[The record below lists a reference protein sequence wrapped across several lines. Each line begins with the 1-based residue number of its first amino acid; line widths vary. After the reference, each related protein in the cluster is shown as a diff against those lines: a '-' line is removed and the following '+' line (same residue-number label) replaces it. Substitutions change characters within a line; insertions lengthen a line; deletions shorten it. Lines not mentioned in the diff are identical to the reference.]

1 MDGRV
6 FDAQVSEIRAP
17 DASGRR
23 TSRILGLAT
32 GFGALHIVHTG
43 LNLAFTLVQLLVL
56 ARGLDQSRYA
66 EIVFLTAVGF
76 YVQPIDQAIGR
87 ANYMALRPGA
97 LGVGG
102 KTGGEIFRFL
112 GAQMVLL
119 TVLSFLIPVLMPGS
133 HGLDDPI
140 HYVGNALYL
149 FGCLFT
155 AYWSFDLQSTV
166 WSADLGRQFAFIS
179 IIRRLLFIAAL
190 GLFWT
195 TGSFLAFGV
204 ATTVVVIVF
213 MAVLARLL
221 TQSPI
226 WAIGTAPAARGGM
239 MAHWKRFWSSLV
251 FALSELLVLNSPY
264 AVVTALLGVGPA
276 LVMFD
281 SIMKVCRLAMAGTRT
296 LAEIFL
302 PRISRQLLAG
312 EMPKAR
318 RGLALVTAL
327 CVAASAI
334 PALAVLLFG
343 QLIFDLLL
351 GPNNVVPPQAIPV
364 AALIVLISGF
374 YQPATL
380 FLSYLNAARLIRRV
394 AQLAFIG
401 AAVFAL
407 LVVLSGADPV
417 ALLWIYAAFFA
428 AISLVS
434 IVCSARIEPWDSS
447 QDG

>member
-1 MDGRV
+1 LN
-6 FDAQVSEIRAP
+6 EIAVR
-17 DASGRR
+17 SR
-23 TSRILGLAT
+23 TSRILGVAT
-32 GFGALHIVHTG
+32 GFGALHVVHTG
-43 LNLAFTLVQLLVL
+43 LNLAFTLGQLLVL
-56 ARGLDQSRYA
+56 ARGLDQAHYA
-66 EIVFLTAVGF
+66 EVVFLTAVGF

-87 ANYMALRPGA
+87 ANYMVLRPRS
-97 LGVGG
+97 LGVASDI
-102 KTGGEIFRFL
+102 GGEVFRFL
-112 GAQMVLL
+112 GAQALLL
-119 TVLSFLIPVLMPGS
+119 TVLSFLIPAWF
-133 HGLDDPI
+133 GLDDPVR
-140 HYVGNALYL
+140 YLGNALYL

-155 AYWSFDLQSTV
+155 AYWSFDLQSTL

-204 ATTVVVIVF
+204 GTAVIVVAF
-213 MAVLARLL
+213 MAVLVTLL
-221 TQSPI
+221 KQSPI
-226 WAIGTAPAARGGM
+226 WGLRASKVTGGGIV
-239 MAHWKRFWSSLV
+239 AHWKRFWSSLV
-251 FALSELLVLNSPY
+251 FALSELFVLNSPY

-281 SIMKVCRLAMAGTRT
+281 SVMKVCRLAMAGTRT

-318 RGLALVTAL
+318 RGLSLVIAL
-327 CVAASAI
+327 CVSASAV

-343 QLIFDLLL
+343 QQIFSLLL
-351 GPNNVVPPQAIPV
+351 GPNNVVPSEAAPV

-394 AQLAFIG
+394 AQFAFAG
-401 AAVFAL
+401 AAAYVL
-407 LVVLSGADPV
+407 LVWATGAEPV
-417 ALLWIYAAFFA
+417 TLLWIYATFFGA
-428 AISLVS
+428 VS
-434 IVCSARIEPWDSS
+434 IVSIICSARIEPWDTSR
-447 QDG
+447 DG

>member
-1 MDGRV
+1 MGPKTG
-6 FDAQVSEIRAP
+6 FPLIGP
-17 DASGRR
+17 IPRR
-23 TSRILGLAT
+23 TRGLRDDAHLTEIALRSRTQRIVGLAT
-32 GFGALHIVHTG
+32 GFGALHIVHTA

-66 EIVFLTAVGF
+66 EVVFLTAVGF

-87 ANYMALRPGA
+87 ANYMALRPGT

-102 KTGGEIFRFL
+102 KTGGEIFHFL
-112 GAQMVLL
+112 GAQAVLL
-119 TVLSFLIPVLMPGS
+119 TVLSFLIPAWF
-133 HGLDDPI
+133 GLDDPVR
-140 HYVGNALYL
+140 YLGNALYL
-149 FGCLFT
+149 LGCLFT

-190 GLFWT
+190 GLFWIT
-195 TGSFLAFGV
+195 DSFLAFGI
-204 ATTVVVIVF
+204 ATTVIVIAF
-213 MAVLARLL
+213 MAVLVRMLR
-221 TQSPI
+221 QSPM
-226 WAIGTAPAARGGM
+226 WALRAAPATRSGIV
-239 MAHWKRFWSSLV
+239 AHW
-251 FALSELLVLNSPY
+251 
-264 AVVTALLGVGPA
+264 T
-276 LVMFD
+276 
-281 SIMKVCRLAMAGTRT
+281 MAGTRT

-302 PRISRQLLAG
+302 PRISRQLLVG

-318 RGLALVTAL
+318 RGLSLVTAL

-334 PALAVLLFG
+334 PALAVLFFG
-343 QLIFDLLL
+343 EEIFDLLL

-401 AAVFAL
+401 AAVYTL
-407 LVVLSGADPV
+407 LVVLNGAEPV

-434 IVCSARIEPWDSS
+434 IICSARIEPWDSS
-447 QDG
+447 RDG

>member
-1 MDGRV
+1 MT
-6 FDAQVSEIRAP
+6 EIALRNR
-17 DASGRR
+17 SRR
-23 TSRILGLAT
+23 LVDLAT
-32 GFGALHIVHTG
+32 GFGALHITHTA
-43 LNLAFTLVQLLVL
+43 LNLGFTLLQLLVL
-56 ARGLDQSRYA
+56 ARGLDQQRYA

-87 ANYMALRPGA
+87 ANYMALRPRA
-97 LGVGG
+97 LGVAGDG
-102 KTGGEIFRFL
+102 GGEIFRFL
-112 GAQMVLL
+112 GAQAVLL
-119 TVLSFLIPVLMPGS
+119 TVLSFAIPAWF
-133 HGLDDPI
+133 GLDDPVR
-140 HYVGNALYL
+140 YLGNALYL

-166 WSADLGRQFAFIS
+166 WSADLGRQFAFVS
-179 IIRRLLFIAAL
+179 ILRRLLFIAAL

-204 ATTVVVIVF
+204 ATTVIVLAF

-221 TQSPI
+221 RSSPI
-226 WAIGTAPAARGGM
+226 WALRAAPATSGGIL
-239 MAHWKRFWSSLV
+239 AHWKRFWSSLV
-251 FALSELLVLNSPY
+251 FALSELFVLNSPY

-281 SIMKVCRLAMAGTRT
+281 SVMKVCRLAMAGTRT

-318 RGLALVTAL
+318 RGLALVTGL
-327 CVAASAI
+327 CVAASAV
-334 PALAVLLFG
+334 PAAAVLLFG
-343 QLIFDLLL
+343 QAIFDLLL
-351 GPNNVVPPQAIPV
+351 GHNNVVPAAAIPV

-394 AQLAFIG
+394 ALFAFAG
-401 AAVFAL
+401 AAAYA
-407 LVVLSGADPV
+407 VLAVLNGAEPV
-417 ALLWIYAAFFA
+417 SLLWIYAAFFA
-428 AISLVS
+428 AVSFVS
-434 IVCSARIEPWDSS
+434 IICSARIEPWDARGEATS
-447 QDG
+447 

>member
-1 MDGRV
+1 M
-6 FDAQVSEIRAP
+6 
-17 DASGRR
+17 R
-23 TSRILGLAT
+23 TSRILELAT

-56 ARGLDQSRYA
+56 AHGLDPSRYA

-87 ANYMALRPGA
+87 ANYTALRPGN
-97 LGVGG
+97 LGVGV
-102 KTGGEIFRFL
+102 KVGGEIFRFL
-112 GAQMVLL
+112 GAQAALL
-119 TVLSFLIPVLMPGS
+119 VVLSFLIPGS
-133 HGLDDPI
+133 LGIDDPI
-140 HYVGNALYL
+140 RYLGNALYL
-149 FGCLFT
+149 LGCLFT

-166 WSADLGRQFAFIS
+166 WSADLGRQFAFVS
-179 IIRRLLFIAAL
+179 IVRRLLFMAAL
-190 GLFWT
+190 GLFVM
-195 TGSFLAFGV
+195 TGSFLAYAV
-204 ATTVVVIVF
+204 TTTIIVIAF
-213 MAVLARLL
+213 MAVLMHMLRR
-221 TQSPI
+221 SPI
-226 WAIGTAPAARGGM
+226 WTLRTAPATRVGM
-239 MAHWKRFWSSLV
+239 VAHWKRFWSSLV

-318 RGLALVTAL
+318 RGLSLVTAL
-327 CVAASAI
+327 CVAASAV

-343 QLIFDLLL
+343 EMIFDLLL
-351 GPNNVVPPQAIPV
+351 GQNNVVPHQAIPV

-380 FLSYLNAARLIRRV
+380 FLGYLNAARLIRRV

-401 AAVFAL
+401 AAVFSL
-407 LVVLSGADPV
+407 LVVLSGADRV

-434 IVCSARIEPWDSS
+434 IICSARIEPWDSAP
-447 QDG
+447 DR

>member
-1 MDGRV
+1 MR
-6 FDAQVSEIRAP
+6 S
-17 DASGRR
+17 R
-23 TSRILGLAT
+23 TSRVLGLAT
-32 GFGALHIVHTG
+32 GFGALHVAHTG

-56 ARGLDQSRYA
+56 ARGLDQARYA
-66 EIVFLTAVGF
+66 EVVFLTAVGF

-87 ANYMALRPGA
+87 ANYMALRPRS
-97 LGVGG
+97 LGIAGD
-102 KTGGEIFRFL
+102 TGSEIFRFL
-112 GAQMVLL
+112 GAQAALL
-119 TVLSFLIPVLMPGS
+119 TALSFLIPALMPAS
-133 HGLDDPI
+133 SGLDDPI
-140 HYVGNALYL
+140 RYLGNALYL

-204 ATTVVVIVF
+204 ATTVIVLAF
-213 MAVLARLL
+213 MAVLMWMLR
-221 TQSPI
+221 QSPI
-226 WAIGTAPAARGGM
+226 WNLRHDGVTRGGIV
-239 MAHWKRFWSSLV
+239 AHWKRFWSSLV
-251 FALSELLVLNSPY
+251 FALSELFVLNSPY

-281 SIMKVCRLAMAGTRT
+281 SVMKVCRLAMAGTRT

-312 EMPKAR
+312 EMPRAR
-318 RGLALVTAL
+318 RGLSLVIAL
-327 CVAASAI
+327 CVAASAV
-334 PALAVLLFG
+334 PALAVLFFG
-343 QLIFDLLL
+343 QEIFGLLL
-351 GPNNVVPPQAIPV
+351 GPNNVVPPEAAPV

-394 AQLAFIG
+394 AQFAFVG
-401 AAVFAL
+401 AAAYVL
-407 LVVLSGADPV
+407 LVWVTGAEPV

-428 AISLVS
+428 AVSLVS
-434 IVCSARIEPWDSS
+434 IICSARIEPWDSS
-447 QDG
+447 RDG

>member
-1 MDGRV
+1 M
-6 FDAQVSEIRAP
+6 SEIAVR
-17 DASGRR
+17 SRR
-23 TSRILGLAT
+23 ERIVGLAT
-32 GFGALHIVHTG
+32 GFGALHVVHTV
-43 LNLAFTLVQLLVL
+43 LNLAFTLIQMLVL
-56 ARGLDQSRYA
+56 ARGLDQARYA

-76 YVQPIDQAIGR
+76 YVQPLDQAIGR
-87 ANYMALRPGA
+87 ANYTALRPGA
-97 LGVGG
+97 LGIGG
-102 KTGGEIFRFL
+102 QAGGEIFRFL
-112 GAQMVLL
+112 GAQALLL

-133 HGLDDPI
+133 SGFDDPVR
-140 HYVGNALYL
+140 YLGNALYL

-195 TGSFLAFGV
+195 TGSFLAFGI
-204 ATTVVVIVF
+204 ATTVVVVAF
-213 MAVLARLL
+213 MAVLAGLL
-221 TQSPI
+221 RQSRI
-226 WAIGTAPAARGGM
+226 WAIGSGPATPGGIA
-239 MAHWKRFWSSLV
+239 AHWKRFWSSLT

-318 RGLALVTAL
+318 RGLLLVTVL
-327 CVAASAI
+327 CVAASAV
-334 PALAVLLFG
+334 PALAVLFFG
-343 QLIFDLLL
+343 QAIFDLLL
-351 GPNNVVPPQAIPV
+351 GPNNVVPPQAAP
-364 AALIVLISGF
+364 AAATIVLISGF

-380 FLSYLNAARLIRRV
+380 FLSYLNAAALIRRV
-394 AQLAFIG
+394 AQFAFAG
-401 AAVFAL
+401 AAAYAL
-407 LVVLSGADPV
+407 LVVFSGARPV

-428 AISLVS
+428 AVSLVS
-434 IVCSARIEPWDSS
+434 IICSARIEPWDSS
-447 QDG
+447 RDG

>member
-1 MDGRV
+1 MT
-6 FDAQVSEIRAP
+6 EIAVR
-17 DASGRR
+17 SRR
-23 TSRILGLAT
+23 ERIVGLAT
-32 GFGALHIVHTG
+32 GFGALHVVHTA

-102 KTGGEIFRFL
+102 KAGGEIFRFL
-112 GAQMVLL
+112 GAQAALL
-119 TVLSFLIPVLMPGS
+119 TVLSFLIPAWF
-133 HGLDDPI
+133 GLDDPVR
-140 HYVGNALYL
+140 YLGNSLYL

-195 TGSFLAFGV
+195 TGSFLLFGI
-204 ATTVVVIVF
+204 ATTVIVVVF
-213 MAVLARLL
+213 MAILIGLL
-221 TQSPI
+221 RQSPI
-226 WAIGTAPAARGGM
+226 WALRDAPVTQGGITA
-239 MAHWKRFWSSLV
+239 HLKRFWASLV

-281 SIMKVCRLAMAGTRT
+281 SVMKVCRLAMAGTRT

-318 RGLALVTAL
+318 RGLSLVTAL
-327 CVAASAI
+327 CVAASAV
-334 PALAVLLFG
+334 PALAVLFFG

-351 GPNNVVPPQAIPV
+351 GPNNVVPDAAVPA

-394 AQLAFIG
+394 AQFAFAG
-401 AAVFAL
+401 AAAYAL
-407 LVVLSGADPV
+407 LVIVSGADPV
-417 ALLWIYAAFFA
+417 SLLWIYAAFFA
-428 AISLVS
+428 AVSLVS
-434 IVCSARIEPWDSS
+434 IICSARIEPWDSS
-447 QDG
+447 RDG

>member
-1 MDGRV
+1 LT
-6 FDAQVSEIRAP
+6 EIALR
-17 DASGRR
+17 SR
-23 TSRILGLAT
+23 TQRIVGLAT
-32 GFGALHIVHTG
+32 GFGALHIVHTA

-66 EIVFLTAVGF
+66 EVVFLTAVGF

-87 ANYMALRPGA
+87 ANYMALRPGT
-97 LGVGG
+97 LGIGG
-102 KTGGEIFRFL
+102 KIGGEIFRFL
-112 GAQMVLL
+112 GVQAVLL
-119 TVLSFLIPVLMPGS
+119 TVLSFLIPTWF
-133 HGLDDPI
+133 GLDDPVR
-140 HYVGNALYL
+140 YLGNALYL
-149 FGCLFT
+149 LGCLFT

-166 WSADLGRQFAFIS
+166 WSADLGRQFALIS

-190 GLFWT
+190 GLFWM

-204 ATTVVVIVF
+204 ATTVIVIAF
-213 MAVLARLL
+213 MAVLTRLL
-221 TQSPI
+221 RQSPI
-226 WAIGTAPAARGGM
+226 WALRAAPVTRGGVV
-239 MAHWKRFWSSLV
+239 AHWKRFWSSLV

-281 SIMKVCRLAMAGTRT
+281 SVMKVCRLAMAGTRT

-318 RGLALVTAL
+318 RGLSLVTAL
-327 CVAASAI
+327 CMAASAV
-334 PALAVLLFG
+334 PAVAVLFFG

-401 AAVFAL
+401 AAVYTL
-407 LVVLSGADPV
+407 LVVLSGAEPV

-434 IVCSARIEPWDSS
+434 IICSARIEPWDSS
-447 QDG
+447 RDG

>member
-1 MDGRV
+1 LT
-6 FDAQVSEIRAP
+6 EIALR
-17 DASGRR
+17 SR
-23 TSRILGLAT
+23 TQRIVGLAT
-32 GFGALHIVHTG
+32 GFGALHVAHTA

-87 ANYMALRPGA
+87 ANYMALRPRA
-97 LGVGG
+97 LGVAGE
-102 KTGGEIFRFL
+102 TGGEIFRFL
-112 GAQMVLL
+112 GAQAALL
-119 TVLSFLIPVLMPGS
+119 TVLSFLMPAWFGLGDPVRYL
-133 HGLDDPI
+133 
-140 HYVGNALYL
+140 GNALYL

-155 AYWSFDLQSTV
+155 AYWSFDLQSTA

-195 TGSFLAFGV
+195 TGSFLLFGV
-204 ATTVVVIVF
+204 ATTVIVVVF
-213 MAVLARLL
+213 MAVLVRLL
-221 TQSPI
+221 KQSPI
-226 WAIGTAPAARGGM
+226 WSLRSANVTRGGIV
-239 MAHWKRFWSSLV
+239 AHWKRFWSSLV
-251 FALSELLVLNSPY
+251 FALSELFVLNSPY

-281 SIMKVCRLAMAGTRT
+281 SVMKVCRLAMAATRT

-318 RGLALVTAL
+318 RGLSLVTGL
-327 CVAASAI
+327 CVAASAV
-334 PALAVLLFG
+334 PALAVLFFG
-343 QLIFDLLL
+343 QQIFDILL

-394 AQLAFIG
+394 AQFAFAG
-401 AAVFAL
+401 TAVYTL
-407 LVVLSGADPV
+407 LVVLNGAEPV
-417 ALLWIYAAFFA
+417 ALLWIYAVFFA
-428 AISLVS
+428 AVSFVS
-434 IVCSARIEPWDSS
+434 ILCSARIEPWDSS
-447 QDG
+447 RDG

>member
-1 MDGRV
+1 MR
-6 FDAQVSEIRAP
+6 S
-17 DASGRR
+17 RR
-23 TSRILGLAT
+23 EWIVGLAT
-32 GFGALHIVHTG
+32 GFGALHVVHTA

-102 KTGGEIFRFL
+102 KAGGEIFHFL
-112 GAQMVLL
+112 GAQAVLL
-119 TVLSFLIPVLMPGS
+119 TVLSFLIPAWFGR
-133 HGLDDPI
+133 DDPVR
-140 HYVGNALYL
+140 YLGNSLYL

-195 TGSFLAFGV
+195 TGSFLVFGI
-204 ATTVVVIVF
+204 ATTVIVVAF
-213 MAVLARLL
+213 MAVLIGLL
-221 TQSPI
+221 RQSPI
-226 WAIGTAPAARGGM
+226 WALRDAPVTQGGITA
-239 MAHWKRFWSSLV
+239 HLKRFWSSLV

-281 SIMKVCRLAMAGTRT
+281 SVMKVCRLAMAGTRT

-318 RGLALVTAL
+318 RGLSLVTAL
-327 CVAASAI
+327 CVAASAV
-334 PALAVLLFG
+334 PALAVLFFG

-351 GPNNVVPPQAIPV
+351 GPNNVVPDAAVPA

-394 AQLAFIG
+394 AQFAFVG
-401 AAVFAL
+401 AAAYAL
-407 LVVLSGADPV
+407 LVVLSGAEPV
-417 ALLWIYAAFFA
+417 SMLWIYAVFFA
-428 AISLVS
+428 AVSLVS
-434 IVCSARIEPWDSS
+434 IICSARIEPWDLS

>member
-1 MDGRV
+1 MR
-6 FDAQVSEIRAP
+6 S
-17 DASGRR
+17 RR
-23 TSRILGLAT
+23 ERIVGLAT
-32 GFGALHIVHTG
+32 GFGALHVVHTA

-102 KTGGEIFRFL
+102 KAGGEIFRFL
-112 GAQMVLL
+112 GAQAVLL
-119 TVLSFLIPVLMPGS
+119 TVLSFLIPAWF
-133 HGLDDPI
+133 GLDDPVR
-140 HYVGNALYL
+140 YLGNALYL

-195 TGSFLAFGV
+195 TGSFLLFGI
-204 ATTVVVIVF
+204 ATTVIVVAF
-213 MAVLARLL
+213 MAVLIGLL
-221 TQSPI
+221 RQSPI
-226 WAIGTAPAARGGM
+226 WALRDAPVTQGGIT
-239 MAHWKRFWSSLV
+239 AHWKRFWSSLV

-281 SIMKVCRLAMAGTRT
+281 SVMKVCRLAMAGTRT

-302 PRISRQLLAG
+302 PRISRQLSGGRDAEGAARPVAG
-312 EMPKAR
+312 DCALRRRERGSRSGGAVLRAVDLRPAARAEQCRPGCSRAGRGADRADQRLLPAGHAVPQLPQCREADSPCRAIRLRRR
-318 RGLALVTAL
+318 RGL
-327 CVAASAI
+327 CAAGGVRAEPSR
-334 PALAVLLFG
+334 FRC
-343 QLIFDLLL
+343 
-351 GPNNVVPPQAIPV
+351 
-364 AALIVLISGF
+364 SGSM
-374 YQPATL
+374 P
-380 FLSYLNAARLIRRV
+380 SSSRR
-394 AQLAFIG
+394 
-401 AAVFAL
+401 
-407 LVVLSGADPV
+407 SR
-417 ALLWIYAAFFA
+417 
-428 AISLVS
+428 SS
-434 IVCSARIEPWDSS
+434 RSSARP
-447 QDG
+447 G

>member
-1 MDGRV
+1 MT
-6 FDAQVSEIRAP
+6 EIALR
-17 DASGRR
+17 SRR
-23 TSRILGLAT
+23 ERIVGLAT
-32 GFGALHIVHTG
+32 GFGALHVVHTV

-87 ANYMALRPGA
+87 ANYMALRPST

-102 KTGGEIFRFL
+102 KTGGEVFRFL
-112 GAQMVLL
+112 GAQAVLL
-119 TVLSFLIPVLMPGS
+119 TVLSFLIPVWFGI
-133 HGLDDPI
+133 DDPVR
-140 HYVGNALYL
+140 YFGNALYL

-155 AYWSFDLQSTV
+155 AYWSFDLQSTL

-195 TGSFLAFGV
+195 TGSFLLFGV
-204 ATTVVVIVF
+204 ATTVIVVAF
-213 MAVLARLL
+213 MAVLIGLL
-221 TQSPI
+221 RQSPI
-226 WAIGTAPAARGGM
+226 WALRSAPATRGGIA
-239 MAHWKRFWSSLV
+239 AHLKRFWSSLV

-318 RGLALVTAL
+318 RGLVLVTAL
-327 CVAASAI
+327 CVAASAV
-334 PALAVLLFG
+334 PALAVLFFG

-351 GPNNVVPPQAIPV
+351 GPNNVVPPQAAPV

-394 AQLAFIG
+394 AQFTFVG
-401 AAVFAL
+401 AAAYAL
-407 LVVLSGADPV
+407 LVIFSGAEPV

-428 AISLVS
+428 AVSFVS
-434 IVCSARIEPWDSS
+434 IIYSARIEPWDSNR
-447 QDG
+447 DG

>member
-1 MDGRV
+1 
-6 FDAQVSEIRAP
+6 
-17 DASGRR
+17 
-23 TSRILGLAT
+23 
-32 GFGALHIVHTG
+32 
-43 LNLAFTLVQLLVL
+43 
-56 ARGLDQSRYA
+56 
-66 EIVFLTAVGF
+66 
-76 YVQPIDQAIGR
+76 
-87 ANYMALRPGA
+87 
-97 LGVGG
+97 
-102 KTGGEIFRFL
+102 
-112 GAQMVLL
+112 
-119 TVLSFLIPVLMPGS
+119 MPGS
-133 HGLDDPI
+133 FGLDDPVR
-140 HYVGNALYL
+140 YLGNALYL

-195 TGSFLAFGV
+195 TGSFLLFGV
-204 ATTVVVIVF
+204 ATTVIVVVF
-213 MAVLARLL
+213 MAVLVRLL
-221 TQSPI
+221 KQSPI
-226 WAIGTAPAARGGM
+226 WSLRSANVTRGGIV
-239 MAHWKRFWSSLV
+239 AHWKRFWSSLV
-251 FALSELLVLNSPY
+251 FALSELFVLNSPY

-281 SIMKVCRLAMAGTRT
+281 SVMKVCRLAMAATRT

-318 RGLALVTAL
+318 RGLSLVTGL
-327 CVAASAI
+327 CVAASAV
-334 PALAVLLFG
+334 PALAVLFFG
-343 QLIFDLLL
+343 QQIFDILL

-394 AQLAFIG
+394 AQFAFAG
-401 AAVFAL
+401 AAVYTL
-407 LVVLSGADPV
+407 LVVLNGAEPV
-417 ALLWIYAAFFA
+417 ALLWIYAVFFA
-428 AISLVS
+428 AVSFVS

-447 QDG
+447 RDG

>member
-1 MDGRV
+1 L
-6 FDAQVSEIRAP
+6 SEIAVR
-17 DASGRR
+17 SRR
-23 TSRILGLAT
+23 SRILGLAT
-32 GFGALHIVHTG
+32 GFGALHVAHTG

-87 ANYMALRPGA
+87 ANYMALRPRS
-97 LGVGG
+97 LGVAGG
-102 KTGGEIFRFL
+102 GPGGEVFRFL
-112 GAQMVLL
+112 GVQAALL
-119 TVLSFLIPVLMPGS
+119 TVLSFLIPAWF
-133 HGLDDPI
+133 GLDDPVR
-140 HYVGNALYL
+140 YLGNALYL

-195 TGSFLAFGV
+195 TGSFLLFGV
-204 ATTVVVIVF
+204 ATTVIVIAF
-213 MAVLARLL
+213 MAVLASMLKG
-221 TQSPI
+221 SAI
-226 WAIGTAPAARGGM
+226 WGLRSAPVTRDGIV
-239 MAHWKRFWSSLV
+239 AHWKRFWASLV
-251 FALSELLVLNSPY
+251 FALSELFVLNSPY
-264 AVVTALLGVGPA
+264 AVVTVLLGVGPA

-281 SIMKVCRLAMAGTRT
+281 SVMKVCRLAMAGTRT

-302 PRISRQLLAG
+302 PRISRQLLGG
-312 EMPKAR
+312 EMPQAR
-318 RGLALVTAL
+318 RGLFLVIAL
-327 CVAASAI
+327 CVAASAV

-351 GPNNVVPPQAIPV
+351 GQNNVVPAAATPV

-394 AQLAFIG
+394 AQFAFAG
-401 AAVFAL
+401 AAVYVL
-407 LVVLSGADPV
+407 LVWASGADPV
-417 ALLWIYAAFFA
+417 ALLWIYAVFFA
-428 AISLVS
+428 SVSLVS
-434 IVCSARIEPWDSS
+434 IICSARIEPWDSGR
-447 QDG
+447 DG

>member
-1 MDGRV
+1 
-6 FDAQVSEIRAP
+6 
-17 DASGRR
+17 
-23 TSRILGLAT
+23 
-32 GFGALHIVHTG
+32 
-43 LNLAFTLVQLLVL
+43 
-56 ARGLDQSRYA
+56 
-66 EIVFLTAVGF
+66 
-76 YVQPIDQAIGR
+76 
-87 ANYMALRPGA
+87 
-97 LGVGG
+97 
-102 KTGGEIFRFL
+102 
-112 GAQMVLL
+112 
-119 TVLSFLIPVLMPGS
+119 
-133 HGLDDPI
+133 
-140 HYVGNALYL
+140 
-149 FGCLFT
+149 
-155 AYWSFDLQSTV
+155 
-166 WSADLGRQFAFIS
+166 
-179 IIRRLLFIAAL
+179 
-190 GLFWT
+190 
-195 TGSFLAFGV
+195 
-204 ATTVVVIVF
+204 
-213 MAVLARLL
+213 
-221 TQSPI
+221 
-226 WAIGTAPAARGGM
+226 
-239 MAHWKRFWSSLV
+239 
-251 FALSELLVLNSPY
+251 
-264 AVVTALLGVGPA
+264 
-276 LVMFD
+276 
-281 SIMKVCRLAMAGTRT
+281 MAGTRT

-351 GPNNVVPPQAIPV
+351 GPNNVVPSQAIPV